1 MSIFINK
8 ILLKVKRIN
17 KPLLFY
23 QIKGGGVNILW
34 LKNSVLCLQIM
45 VCIYAV
51 WLVGFIKLMDDA
63 FWVLIC
69 GSVLCL

>member
-1 MSIFINK
+1 M
-8 ILLKVKRIN
+8 VKKFCFVFTN
-17 KPLLFY
+17 H
-23 QIKGGGVNILW
+23 G
-34 LKNSVLCLQIM
+34 LQIM

-63 FWVLIC
+63 FGVLIC